1 MTRQPYL
8 FDVDSLIQAR
18 IEFVREARALP
29 LGAERNQKRQIAR
42 SLKRLIAAPK
52 LLVPSREQALAQ

>member
-8 FDVDSLIQAR
+8 FDVDSLIRAR

-29 LGAERNQKRQIAR
+29 LGVERNQKRQIAR

-52 LLVPSREQALAQ
+52 LLAPSREQALAQ